1 MSKNIDEWHQTFT
14 EKLERKLWL
23 MRQIAREKEII
34 GRLER
39 AIGAREIE
47 GISYKYEEL
56 RMEFSNEELKMLID
70 CKIHRLYELQEELEG
85 YRKRQAE
92 AKKKMEKINE
102 ALSKKYECIKDNDYC
117 IPAGTIC
124 DVMIHNDTPYIFYN
138 GIRICE
144 VGSIMQKLNFRE
156 VLK

>member
-1 MSKNIDEWHQTFT
+1 MSEKFT
-14 EKLERKLWL
+14 EKLERKLDL

-56 RMEFSNEELKMLID
+56 RMEFSNEELRMLVD
-70 CKIHRLYELQEELEG
+70 YKSHRLHELQEELEE
-85 YRKRQAE
+85 YRKRGAE

-124 DVMIHNDTPYIFYN
+124 DVTILDDKPCISYD
-138 GIRICE
+138 GIRICD
-144 VGSIMQKLNFRE
+144 VGSILQKLNFRE
-156 VLK
+156 VRNE